1 MTFLVL
7 TDIYGNDLVM
17 RAEEIVTIENDRNMT
32 IAILRDGRKV
42 LIKETVQQVM
52 ESIRAMR

>member
-7 TDIYGNDLVM
+7 TDIYGNDIVM

-52 ESIRAMR
+52 QSIRAMK

>member
-7 TDIYGNDLVM
+7 TDIYGNDIVM

>member
-7 TDIYGNDLVM
+7 TDIYGNDIIM
-17 RAEEIVTIENDRNMT
+17 RSEEIVTIENDRNMT